1 MGYHIYAFDATCLR
15 SSIRAGMKEFLL
27 LFVCCFVVYANAS
40 NSKCSK
46 DVFTKIS
53 CDKLKGLKY
62 SIITGAPGPQGPSG
76 SSSPAGKV
84 TCQDRLSQFDTKLA
98 EVTKLVDGVV
108 AKSSVANCQTKCKTR
123 EYTYRLFHLKRN
135 YAEARL
141 FCKLYGG
148 DLAHKGAKTAAQ
160 RRVIV
165 QRLGGNVDSKYWFGI
180 DDGMKE
186 GSWKWVDGNQVDKAE
201 VGFASGQPNVGV
213 KENCGA
219 TNGNML
225 LHDYP

>member
-1 MGYHIYAFDATCLR
+1 MKVEETR
-15 SSIRAGMKEFLL
+15 SNPDEL
-27 LFVCCFVVYANAS
+27 
-40 NSKCSK
+40 
-46 DVFTKIS
+46 
-53 CDKLKGLKY
+53 
-62 SIITGAPGPQGPSG
+62 
-76 SSSPAGKV
+76 
-84 TCQDRLSQFDTKLA
+84 
-98 EVTKLVDGVV
+98 
-108 AKSSVANCQTKCKTR
+108 
-123 EYTYRLFHLKRN
+123 
-135 YAEARL
+135 
-141 FCKLYGG
+141 
-148 DLAHKGAKTAAQ
+148 

-225 LHDYP
+225 LHDYPCSYKFEFVCEMKAC